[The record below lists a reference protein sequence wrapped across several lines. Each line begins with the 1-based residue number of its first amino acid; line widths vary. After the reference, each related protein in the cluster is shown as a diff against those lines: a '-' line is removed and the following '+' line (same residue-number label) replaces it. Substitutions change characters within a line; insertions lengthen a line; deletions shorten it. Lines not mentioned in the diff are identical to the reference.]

1 MIVPK
6 LSDVAKNAI
15 WSYNKTLAR
24 HTHPFKFFTA
34 ILCAPVLILI
44 VALAF
49 SQSRAAE
56 FETPY
61 VTRAEAAMVLLLTRI
76 PKVPALKNNGRFADI
91 ESGAWYEPYMLAA
104 EKFRIVQ
111 ADPLRRLR
119 PNQTINRAEFLKMM
133 AYTFGL
139 PQNLTHRYT
148 DVPSEQWYASFAGIA
163 YSYQLFPKSEPS
175 PKLEPGKFLTHKE
188 VSQAIQ
194 KLLKARGTNFPPLTI
209 LSDARH
215 AAAVPKPYL
224 TISNLQDEVT
234 IIHGTGT
241 APARAP
247 VSEFRILDL
256 FTGLRISDLRTEVL
270 TLVNEQRAK
279 AGLLPL
285 QANINLQNS
294 AQHYAE
300 DMAQKN
306 FLSHVGLA
314 GETFRKRIEASGYYD
329 RFLRA
334 TCTTAKDCRR
344 TYALAENLARGQKK
358 AADVVAAWMAS
369 TEHRKAIL
377 HPFFTDIGIGI
388 SSGYWVQHFG
398 GTKN

>member
-1 MIVPK
+1 M
-6 LSDVAKNAI
+6 
-15 WSYNKTLAR
+15 
-24 HTHPFKFFTA
+24 
-34 ILCAPVLILI
+34 LILI
-44 VALAF
+44 LALAF
-49 SQSRAAE
+49 SQSRASE

-76 PKVPALKNNGRFADI
+76 PKLPALKNNGRFTDI

-119 PNQTINRAEFLKMM
+119 PNQTINRAAFLKMM
-133 AYTFGL
+133 AHTFGL

-194 KLLKARGTNFPPLTI
+194 KLLKVRGTNFPPLTV

-215 AAAVPKPYL
+215 AAAKREPYL

-234 IIHGTGT
+234 VIHGPG
-241 APARAP
+241 APALRTPLPAK
-247 VSEFRILDL
+247 EFRLQDI
-256 FTGLRISDLRTEVL
+256 FTGFRISDLRVSML
-270 TLVNEQRAK
+270 ALVNKQRAA

-285 QANINLQNS
+285 IANTNLQNS
-294 AQHYAE
+294 AQRYAE

-306 FLSHVGLA
+306 FFSHIGPA
-314 GETFRKRIEASGYYD
+314 GETFRRRIEQSGYYD
-329 RFLRA
+329 RFLRS
-334 TCTTAKDCRR
+334 TCTNQKDCRR
-344 TYALAENLARGQKK
+344 TYVLAENLARGQKK
-358 AADVVAAWMAS
+358 AEEAMASWMAS

-377 HPFFTDIGIGI
+377 HPFFTEIGIGI